1 MSYLEIL
8 GLVVTGGGTLASILG
23 VFFAIYAK
31 QNGKVTRGFM
41 AEENK
46 NMKEFIAYENKD
58 MREFIAYEN
67 KDMRE
72 FMAQENRNMREF
84 LASVLE
90 RMDRKGE
97 ERHLEVLSRIEK
109 SR

>member
-8 GLVVTGGGTLASILG
+8 GLVVTGGGTIASILG

-31 QNGKVTRGFM
+31 QNGKVTREFM
-41 AEENK
+41 AKTIAEENK
-46 NMKEFIAYENKD
+46 NMKEF
-58 MREFIAYEN
+58 
-67 KDMRE
+67 
-72 FMAQENRNMREF
+72 
-84 LASVLE
+84 LATVLE

-109 SR
+109 PH